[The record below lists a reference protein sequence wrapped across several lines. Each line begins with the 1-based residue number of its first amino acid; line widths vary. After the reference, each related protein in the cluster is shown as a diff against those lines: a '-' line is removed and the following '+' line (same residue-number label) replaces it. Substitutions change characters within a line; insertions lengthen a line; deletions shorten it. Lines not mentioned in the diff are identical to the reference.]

1 MLASIPGVDLYSLSS
16 SDEAEAL
23 LTHVIEKFAEDR
35 ISGKKPNS
43 SVFFLGRENFP
54 KTFKTPASKFDY
66 KPAEVQVLFSDLSK
80 EKNVLLVT
88 TGSLVGE
95 ALLAADKLKSQK
107 VGAIVVNQNTLNI
120 LDSTKYAELLAK
132 TEGRVITIED
142 HQVLLGLGSFIAHQ
156 LSLSSVR
163 FKMKSLGVKG
173 KFGQSA
179 YNAIELYRKHGV
191 DSDSIVRA
199 ALEI

>member
-1 MLASIPGVDLYSLSS
+1 M
-16 SDEAEAL
+16 
-23 LTHVIEKFAEDR
+23 
-35 ISGKKPNS
+35 
-43 SVFFLGRENFP
+43 
-54 KTFKTPASKFDY
+54 
-66 KPAEVQVLFSDLSK
+66 
-80 EKNVLLVT
+80 
-88 TGSLVGE
+88 
-95 ALLAADKLKSQK
+95 
-107 VGAIVVNQNTLNI
+107 NI